1 MRCAGGGVAAGSGA
15 RDDGTAPSHSSALP
29 SPGAA
34 FAGTGA
40 PPALPRPRPRARPSA
55 AASPRPAAG
64 ARGPAEV
71 APAATPPAHR
81 VLLDRHGE
89 SVTANGTNVFHGTCR
104 LSVEPS
110 STTQAPS
117 KFRKKHSTVRL
128 GIAAFKNSEARPSSA
143 RLWAA
148 S

>member
-1 MRCAGGGVAAGSGA
+1 MRCAGGGVASGSGA

-55 AASPRPAAG
+55 AASPRRAAG

-71 APAATPPAHR
+71 AAAAPPPTPVHR
-81 VLLDRHGE
+81 LVH
-89 SVTANGTNVFHGTCR
+89 
-104 LSVEPS
+104 
-110 STTQAPS
+110 
-117 KFRKKHSTVRL
+117 
-128 GIAAFKNSEARPSSA
+128 RPSTPALLRSA
-143 RLWAA
+143 DRAGAGAMQTSLTDLITRLTAVLDQQPA
-148 S
+148 RCVRVGG